1 MKFHLEIIGFF
12 TLNVQLSK
20 PRWRECST
28 LVQKLM
34 PGPASHLFLS
44 SISKTT
50 RKAIVAKA
58 EEVGE
63 QVRRKAMF
71 TFLCDTRV

>member
-1 MKFHLEIIGFF
+1 M
-12 TLNVQLSK
+12 
-20 PRWRECST
+20 
-28 LVQKLM
+28 QKLM

-44 SISKTT
+44 SFSKTT

-63 QVRRKAMF
+63 QVRRKAVF
-71 TFLCDTRV
+71 TFLFDASVLKN